1 MIIRRPIPI
10 GSNLSRID
18 DSWNDLIL
26 DFVKIEFL
34 SFLKFNQIISKLNLE
49 KCKFENFNFLKIVN
63 FDILEF

>member
-10 GSNLSRID
+10 GSNFSRID

-34 SFLKFNQIISKLNLE
+34 SFLKFNQIIK
-49 KCKFENFNFLKIVN
+49 KQ
-63 FDILEF
+63 ILSLAIKN